1 MKTQNDIYDHV
12 NKTIIVPSTTWLYY
26 KQAKH
31 NDEHVKLVYYPYNIN
46 LAAELKILRDALTGD
61 ERAKQS
67 TVYQDTLVR
76 FGWIDKGLNDLK
88 WIPLP
93 ELVQSYLD
101 KTISKTN
108 RGKLTH
114 ICRLLFISIKD
125 IQA

>member
-1 MKTQNDIYDHV
+1 MKTTNDVYDRV
-12 NKTIIVPSTTWLYY
+12 NKIIIVPSTTWLYY
-26 KQAKH
+26 QQEKH

-93 ELVQSYLD
+93 ELVDHPILD
-101 KTISKTN
+101 
-108 RGKLTH
+108 
-114 ICRLLFISIKD
+114 
-125 IQA
+125 